1 MLSETIILNKERN
14 VTLTTYIQP
23 VGGEFTYINK
33 RPAVIVIP
41 GGGYQFC
48 SDREAEIVAFE
59 YLRAGYHTFVLR
71 YSIKE
76 NAVWP
81 NPLDDYDQAMELI
94 RSRADEWHIYEDKIA
109 VLGFSAGG
117 HLASAA
123 ATMSKNRPNAAL
135 LGYAVITGDVHG
147 CSPTAPPTW
156 DKVDKD
162 TCPCFIFATRTD
174 EVVPI
179 ANSIKFMEALDKAG
193 IAFESHIYGYGP
205 HGFSTCKS
213 AVQAPDSAFCNRV
226 PHWVDDSI
234 EWLKDIFGD
243 FSTSGSMTKPKCRK
257 KIYADDEEFLSADC
271 RISYL
276 MQQPQAQEVLE
287 PIIEGII
294 KKDPLF
300 GDSKEL
306 PSIFANI
313 TLRTA
318 LSFAN
323 LPAEKIEEIDR
334 QLNQIPNITQ

>member
-1 MLSETIILNKERN
+1 MFDTPLN
-14 VTLTTYIQP
+14 
-23 VGGEFTYINK
+23 
-33 RPAVIVIP
+33 
-41 GGGYQFC
+41 
-48 SDREAEIVAFE
+48 
-59 YLRAGYHTFVLR
+59 
-71 YSIKE
+71 
-76 NAVWP
+76 
-81 NPLDDYDQAMELI
+81 DYEQAMELI
-94 RSRADEWHIYEDKIA
+94 RSKADEWHIYEDKIA

-135 LGYAVITGDVHG
+135 LGYAVTTDDVHG
-147 CSPTAPPTW
+147 CSPTAPSTW

-213 AVQAPDSAFCNRV
+213 AVQAPNSAFCNRV

-243 FSTSGSMTKPKCRK
+243 FSTNGSTTKPKCRK
-257 KIYADDEEFLSADC
+257 KIYADDEEFLSVDC

-276 MQQPQAQEVLE
+276 MQQPQAREVLE
-287 PIIEGII
+287 PIIGNII
-294 KKDPLF
+294 KSDLLL
-300 GDSKEL
+300 GDSEEL

-313 TLRTA
+313 TLRTM

-323 LPAEKIEEIDR
+323 LSEEKIAEIDR
-334 QLNQIPNITQ
+334 QLNQISNKAQ